1 MRHPFRDAVLFGLA
15 LLAVAHAACSDDNT
29 GSPPQPIHI
38 RMLALGDSYTVG
50 EGIAEGK
57 SWPNQLSE
65 ALEDDRILVDE
76 LTVVAHTGWTST
88 VLLDTL
94 TAAPPSPHDF
104 VTLQIGANNVF
115 GRVPFAIFES
125 DFVDL
130 LELAIALA
138 GDDAGRVLVLTI
150 PDYTVTEVGS
160 QIDPEAARVEID
172 GYNDLI
178 RRVSADQHV
187 ALIDVT
193 EISRM
198 ALEDPTLVARDGL
211 HPSAKQYALWVEVI
225 RPVVVEKFRRRS
237 IFEMER

>member
-50 EGIAEGK
+50 ESVPAGK
-57 SWPNQLSE
+57 SWPGQLKDV
-65 ALEDDRILVDE
+65 LNDGVMIDE
-76 LTVVAHTGWTST
+76 LSVVARTGWTST
-88 VLLDTL
+88 DLLDTL

-160 QIDPEAARVEID
+160 QIDPEAARAEID